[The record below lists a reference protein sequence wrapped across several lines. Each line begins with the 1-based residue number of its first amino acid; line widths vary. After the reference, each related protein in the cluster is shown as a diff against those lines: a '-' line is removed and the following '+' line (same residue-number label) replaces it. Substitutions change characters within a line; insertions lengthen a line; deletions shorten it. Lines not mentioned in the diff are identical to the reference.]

1 MEQKIDEK
9 KKWAIT
15 TIKWV
20 ILFVGIL
27 GFLSIARNVW
37 NNEIMSA
44 DIVGYKVVSNLLIS
58 DFMTPIIKIITN
70 FCSAVALL
78 TISLLS
84 ILLIRNKKIGISV
97 TLNLFIATALNLILK
112 NILQRPRPTEYRL
125 IEETGY
131 SFPSGHSMVSMAF
144 YGFFMYL
151 IYKYVKNTKLK
162 WSSIVLLALLIFT
175 IGVSRIYLGVHYTS
189 DVIGGFLISIS
200 YLVIYTRIIKKF
212 VLGRDV
218 EMSID
223 NYNDCDDNK
232 NNKKEDNNENITDS
246 SVDNSVDKNN
256 ATINDNIKE
265 KTKNLINSFKYAFE
279 GFFTS
284 LKTERNMKI
293 HIFIMFLVIAMGII
307 FKITPLEWIIC
318 TFCFSMVIA
327 GELINTAI
335 ETTVDLAMPHKN
347 EKAKIAKDVSACA
360 VLILAIGSA
369 IIGLIIFV
377 PKIL

>member
-1 MEQKIDEK
+1 MEKNIDKNNE
-9 KKWAIT
+9 WIIT
-15 TIKWV
+15 TIKW
-20 ILFVGIL
+20 IALFVGIV
-27 GFLSIARNVW
+27 GFLAIAKNVW
-37 NNEIMSA
+37 KQEIMSA
-44 DIVGYKVVSNLLIS
+44 DIVGYRIVSNFLIS
-58 DFMTPIIKIITN
+58 DSVTPIVKIITN
-70 FCSAVALL
+70 SCSAVALI

-84 ILLIRNKKIGISV
+84 IVLIKNKKIGLSIA
-97 TLNLFIATALNLILK
+97 LNLFITTSLNLILK

-151 IYKYVKNTKLK
+151 IYKYVKSTKLK
-162 WSSIVLLALLIFT
+162 WISIILLALLILT

-189 DVIGGFLISIS
+189 DVLGGFLISIS

-212 VLGRDV
+212 VLEGDI
-218 EMSID
+218 EMDKNHNNINSSNNQNND
-223 NYNDCDDNK
+223 GNENDCK
-232 NNKKEDNNENITDS
+232 NANN
-246 SVDNSVDKNN
+246 DKS
-256 ATINDNIKE
+256 NDLGTEIKE